1 MKSEQIKE
9 ITERAT
15 EQLTAALNAGHS
27 EALTGYLKAIGRFHR
42 YSFHNVMLIASQKPN
57 ASYVAGFRTWN
68 ELGRFVKKGEKG
80 ILILAP
86 IVRRKSENEE
96 DQKGSSTP
104 VAGFRATY
112 VFERLSRDLR
122 PSLCALDGIR
132 ESHFRKSPR

>member
-1 MKSEQIKE
+1 
-9 ITERAT
+9 
-15 EQLTAALNAGHS
+15 
-27 EALTGYLKAIGRFHR
+27 
-42 YSFHNVMLIASQKPN
+42 MLIASQKPN

-96 DQKGSSTP
+96 DQKECSTS
-104 VAGFRATY
+104 VAGFRAAY
-112 VFERLSRDLR
+112 VFDRLSRDLR

-132 ESHFRKSPR
+132 